1 MSFFSNGPKGSSNS
15 NARYETSLNVEQG
28 GITKDGG
35 GKRYTPDGLRP
46 TTKAFVNVTTSWIE
60 YEENDFGERYGGTSR
75 HMKQSGRP
83 TEKYKGPQGYQ
94 GKENKIDGV

>member
-1 MSFFSNGPKGSSNS
+1 MSFFSNGPKASPSGL
-15 NARYETSLNVEQG
+15 ARYEQSSEQG
-28 GITKDGG
+28 GVNKDGG
-35 GKRYTPDGLRP
+35 GKKYTPDGLRP
-46 TTKAFVNVTTSWIE
+46 TTKPFVNVTTSWIE

-75 HMKQSGRP
+75 HMKESGRP